1 VAAVIVTGGPQKE
14 DENLGRKEKAA
25 VLHEVSPW
33 LLVTEHLFVSFPLLD
48 LNSLNV
54 VFLLFTMQNDA
65 SYHFWHA
72 YLKACGQHDL
82 CHCLETP
89 VGKQVIDPVI

>member
-25 VLHEVSPW
+25 VLHEISPW

-48 LNSLNV
+48 LNSLNI
-54 VFLLFTMQNDA
+54 VFLFTMQNDA
-65 SYHFWHA
+65 SVVSF
-72 YLKACGQHDL
+72 LACI
-82 CHCLETP
+82 P
-89 VGKQVIDPVI
+89 

>member
-1 VAAVIVTGGPQKE
+1 VAAVIVTDGPQKE

-65 SYHFWHA
+65 SCIIFGMHTSKLVVSMIYVTVWR
-72 YLKACGQHDL
+72 LL
-82 CHCLETP
+82 
-89 VGKQVIDPVI
+89 